1 MFFTF
6 FNNKNKTSSDAS
18 KTAPSSFDAENSADI
33 DIISGIAAAV
43 PVFSVI
49 NICIDIIIGII
60 GLLLNMLIIMRKS
73 APQNAK
79 KVKPKT
85 LVLV

>member
-6 FNNKNKTSSDAS
+6 YNNKNKTSSDACNF
-18 KTAPSSFDAENSADI
+18 APSSFDAENSADI
-33 DIISGIAAAV
+33 DIISGIAVAV

-49 NICIDIIIGII
+49 NICVDIIMSII
-60 GLLLNMLIIMRKS
+60 GLLLKMLIIMHKS